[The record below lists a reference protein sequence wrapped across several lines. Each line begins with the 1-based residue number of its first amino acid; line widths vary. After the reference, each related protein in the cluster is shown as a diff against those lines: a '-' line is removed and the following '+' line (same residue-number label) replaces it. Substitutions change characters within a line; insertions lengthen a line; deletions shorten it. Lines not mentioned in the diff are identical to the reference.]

1 MVCIKRRTRLIDDS
15 VQYWID
21 RFNNPDTDLKLNCDD
36 LEIVYKIIVMWVT
49 AVLYPGIVSK
59 PFVEIENGVKSYM
72 DINWKSKI
80 LESYSNYLKTL

>member
-1 MVCIKRRTRLIDDS
+1 MVGVRRRTRLIDDS
-15 VQYWID
+15 IQYWID
-21 RFNNPDTDLKLNCDD
+21 RFNNPNTDSELNFND
-36 LEIVYKIIVMWVT
+36 LEIVYNVVVMWVA

-80 LESYSNYLKTL
+80 LESYSNYLKKL